1 MAHKPL
7 LPVEIGIAVSDETT
21 ALTTGTAK
29 VTFRWPFAFTLTSVR
44 ANVNTVS
51 SSGNPAVDVNQGGAS
66 IFSTTL
72 TIDVSEKTSVTAA
85 TTAVISTS
93 AMTDDSEVTV
103 DIDTA
108 GTGTKGLKLWF
119 LGYRTFP

>member
-1 MAHKPL
+1 MSHKDKW
-7 LPVEIGIAVSDETT
+7 PVEIGIAITDETT

-29 VTFRWPFAFTLTSVR
+29 VTFRWPFAFTLSKVR

-51 SSGNPAVDVNQGGAS
+51 SSGLPTIDVKQGGTT

-72 TIDVSEKTSVTAA
+72 TIDASEKTSETAA
-85 TTAVISTS
+85 TAAVLSTT

-103 DIDTA
+103 DISTA
-108 GTGTKGLKLWF
+108 GTGAKGLKLWF
-119 LGYRTFP
+119 IGTRTWP